1 MTPNRIAAIAGA
13 AVFAVTGGWGLAL
26 ALGPA
31 PDPETGALVAG
42 VLGTSAPLAALH
54 LGIAAALAAG
64 AVRGERLARPLNV
77 GVGALLLALGLFG
90 LFAVG
95 TPANVLALN
104 GADNVL
110 HFAASSGLLATGLG
124 ASRAKSD
131 A

>member
-13 AVFAVTGGWGLAL
+13 VVFALVGGWGLVAAL
-26 ALGPA
+26 SPVADPAVGP
-31 PDPETGALVAG
+31 LIAG
-42 VLGTSAPLAALH
+42 VLSTSVPLASLQLAV
-54 LGIAAALAAG
+54 AAALAVG
-64 AVRGERLARPLNV
+64 AIRGERLARPLNV
-77 GVGALLLALGLFG
+77 AVGTLLLALGMFG

-95 TPANVLALN
+95 TPANVFALN

-124 ASRAKSD
+124 AARARSD